1 MDKTIETVKARQRH
15 IAMRLAG
22 AEGHYTPD
30 FVVEELQQEHDA
42 LDALLSRLGELEAE
56 NAKLQ
61 KEVAAA
67 NRGAKTASLVN
78 QSMAKKL
85 MTFRPALIAARDEM
99 DRWTGRLNWALVAC
113 DIDRDA
119 RNEITDLGIADAI
132 ARIDAALAEGDKGN
146 E

>member
-1 MDKTIETVKARQRH
+1 V
-15 IAMRLAG
+15 
-22 AEGHYTPD
+22 
-30 FVVEELQQEHDA
+30 
-42 LDALLSRLGELEAE
+42 GELEAE